1 MLRCPMQNRIG
12 QQLVDTAVE
21 FSMSRRAFELAIRNA
36 RQAGWSDEQ
45 ITRVTGLSRHQL
57 AAATTHLRAA

>member
-1 MLRCPMQNRIG
+1 MAHARDRIAD
-12 QQLVDTAVE
+12 QLVDTSLAFVT
-21 FSMSRRAFELAIRNA
+21 SRRAFEVAIARA
-36 RQAGWSDEQ
+36 RQAGWSDEE